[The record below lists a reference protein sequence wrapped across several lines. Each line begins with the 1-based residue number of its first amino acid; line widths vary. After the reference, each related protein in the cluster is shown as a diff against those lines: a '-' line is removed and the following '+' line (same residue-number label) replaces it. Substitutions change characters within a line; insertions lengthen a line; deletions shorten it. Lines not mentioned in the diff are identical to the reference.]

1 MVVPADSNECAGA
14 SREIN
19 KMHLSLTSAVHKAS
33 SREAAPKT
41 ASQGGRRVER
51 KPRRRV
57 STGAF
62 LVVGVVGFELAPEP
76 LEVLAP
82 HPRVCLVDD
91 GPALRSVEIAKVS
104 DAVEV
109 IP

>member
-33 SREAAPKT
+33 SREAASKT
-41 ASQGGRRVER
+41 APNGDDGSNGD
-51 KPRRRV
+51 
-57 STGAF
+57 F
-62 LVVGVVGFELAPEP
+62 LVVGVVGLELAPEP

-109 IP
+109 IS